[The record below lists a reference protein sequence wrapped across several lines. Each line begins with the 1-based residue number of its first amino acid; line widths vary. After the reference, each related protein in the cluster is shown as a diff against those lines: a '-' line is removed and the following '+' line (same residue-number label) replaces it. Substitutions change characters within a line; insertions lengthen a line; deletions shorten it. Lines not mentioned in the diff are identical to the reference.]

1 MRKLLVAA
9 VLAAFAVLCIAPAT
23 WGKAYE
29 PPQVMYYGDGI
40 DIHHPDEDPIY
51 RPGKQGPPAEWDWVP
66 VVIDDHWVYVPR
78 WTPKWLSSLFK

>member
-9 VLAAFAVLCIAPAT
+9 VLVAFGVLCFEPT
-23 WGKAYE
+23 GWSKAYE
-29 PPQVMYYGDGI
+29 PPQIMWYGDGI

-66 VVIDDHWVYVPR
+66 IQVADTWIFAQPITV
-78 WTPKWLSSLFK
+78 TWLKSLFR